1 MAKENIAF
9 MVNLRKNTVPDSDM
23 FGRYYPEAESKE
35 TLSTKGFAKHVS
47 DHGGTLVSYELMQ
60 MVLAGIVKCL
70 KEYMSQGQPV
80 KLDGLGTFRPTVTSV
95 TGGAASIEEALQKGV
110 NNMVAGVNFVFIP
123 ENAQGEEITS
133 KKFKDQCSLQ
143 FAYLV
148 ETIKKVIG
156 GKEKSYTLRTP
167 LSAWGIVQSED
178 EGTGEEG
185 GTSQNGETSGS
196 GSSQSGSNTGGS
208 QNSGSGSQNGG
219 STNGGSTNSG
229 SNSGSGTNTG
239 GSTGGNTSGN
249 SGSQSGTEGDY
260 RLVIYK
266 YGNGTSTVTDDS
278 EQEINSNDNV
288 HSGSNVNISVVP
300 VEGKEPIAKVNGNR
314 ITLTENDGTYT
325 GSFQMPTKGTV
336 LEILTEPDEW
346 DYADQN

>member
-9 MVNLRKNTVPDSDM
+9 MVNLRKNTVPDSEM

-35 TLSTKGFAKHVS
+35 TLSTKGFAKHVA

-60 MVLAGIVKCL
+60 LVLAGIVKCL

-95 TGGAASIEEALQKGV
+95 TGGAASIEEALRRDV
-110 NNMVAGVNFVFIP
+110 NNMVEGVNFVFIP
-123 ENAQGEEITS
+123 ENSKDEEITS

-167 LSAWGIVQSED
+167 LSAWGIAQADDED
-178 EGTGEEG
+178 GDGGNGGGSDTGGSSNG
-185 GTSQNGETSGS
+185 GSSTG
-196 GSSQSGSNTGGS
+196 GSSQSGS
-208 QNSGSGSQNGG
+208 QSGNGG
-219 STNGGSTNSG
+219 STNIG

-239 GSTGGNTSGN
+239 GNTSGN
-249 SGSQSGTEGDY
+249 QSGSGESGVPGNY

-266 YGNGTSTVTDDS
+266 YGSGTTTVTDDS
-278 EQEINSNDNV
+278 EQELANDSSV
-288 HSGSNVNISVVP
+288 VSGSTVNISVVP
-300 VEGKEPIAKVNGNR
+300 AAGKVPTAKYNGSNTIA
-314 ITLTENDGTYT
+314 LTENDGVYT
-325 GSFQMPTKGTV
+325 GSFQMPTRSTV
-336 LEILTEPDEW
+336 LEINSEPSEYNFD
-346 DYADQN
+346 DD

>member
-35 TLSTKGFAKHVS
+35 TLSTKGFAKHVA

-60 MVLAGIVKCL
+60 LVLAGIVKCL

-95 TGGAASIEEALQKGV
+95 TGGAASIEEALRKGV
-110 NNMVAGVNFVFIP
+110 NNMVEGVNFVFIP
-123 ENAQGEEITS
+123 ENSKDEEITS

-167 LSAWGIVQSED
+167 LSAWGIAQAED
-178 EGTGEEG
+178 EGGDG
-185 GTSQNGETSGS
+185 GSGGDSNIGSSTSG
-196 GSSQSGSNTGGS
+196 GSNTGGGS
-208 QNSGSGSQNGG
+208 QSGSQTGNSGS
-219 STNGGSTNSG
+219 TNTG

-239 GSTGGNTSGN
+239 GNTNSGSNTGGNTSAN
-249 SGSQSGTEGDY
+249 QSGSGESGVPGNY
-260 RLVIYK
+260 KLLIYK
-266 YGNGTSTVTDDS
+266 YGSGTSTITDDS
-278 EQEINSNDNV
+278 EQEINSGASIA
-288 HSGSNVNISVVP
+288 SGSTVNISVVP
-300 VEGKEPIAKVNGNR
+300 AEGVVPSARLDYTNFL
-314 ITLTENDGTYT
+314 TLTENDGVYT
-325 GSFQMPTKGTV
+325 GSFQMPAKGTM
-336 LEILTEPDEW
+336 LEVNSEPGDTW
-346 DYADQN
+346 YDTGD